1 MHTIALENSD
11 HGTMLGCARITNLHP
26 MKFRT
31 LTLGAF
37 ILLAGSS
44 TTAQT
49 IITIAG
55 TGTAGFLGD
64 NGPATAARVNLPT
77 TVQRDAFGNLYIA
90 DRMNHRVRRIDQD
103 GIITTI
109 AGTGTAGFSGDG
121 GPATAA
127 QLNQPIGLA
136 VADNGIL
143 YITDHGNRRIR
154 RLAPDGTIT
163 TIAGTGVAGGAGD
176 GGPALQAQFNNP
188 WAVLLRGTELY
199 IADRSNDRVRMIDL
213 NTGIITS
220 VAGTGTA
227 GSSGDGGPATAAQLN
242 KPIALCFDA
251 QDRLYIAD
259 ENNERVRRVDLNTGI
274 ITTVAGNGQTGFQ
287 GDGGQATAARLNK
300 PCGVA
305 TDLEGNLYIS
315 DRMNQRLRRVGTN
328 GVISTIAGTGTVGF
342 NGDGGPA
349 TSAQINYPRELFSD
363 GSGNIY
369 FADTDNNRIRK
380 ITYCLLPT
388 VPVAASSAIATVCPG
403 DEVTLS
409 ITAGQLN
416 AATDWQWYANGCGQ
430 VPVGSG
436 TSITVTPQQTTT
448 YFVRGEGDCV
458 TPYACAT
465 ITVNVLEEVSFTG
478 FPQFFCVTAAP
489 IVLAG
494 GDPEGGI
501 YTGPGVSDGIFD
513 PAEAGLGTH
522 TITYAYGDLLGCI
535 LTAVHEVTVDFC
547 TGITERQANNA
558 ILVHPNPV
566 RDVLFVNATS
576 LVPHAELLD
585 ATGRITKAW
594 SPVAERFELSMAGL
608 PSGMYFLRT
617 HGLQGG
623 QTSVRVV
630 VY

>member
-1 MHTIALENSD
+1 
-11 HGTMLGCARITNLHP
+11 

-31 LTLGAF
+31 LSLGVL
-37 ILLAGSS
+37 ILLAGST

-55 TGTAGFLGD
+55 SGTAGFLGD

-77 TVQRDAFGNLYIA
+77 SVQRDAFGNLYIA

-103 GIITTI
+103 GTITTI

-136 VADNGIL
+136 VGDDGTL
-143 YITDHGNRRIR
+143 YITDHGNLRIR
-154 RLAPDGTIT
+154 RLGPNGIIT
-163 TIAGTGVAGGAGD
+163 TIAGTGVAGPGGD
-176 GGPALQAQFNNP
+176 GGPALQAQFSNP
-188 WAVLLRGTELY
+188 WGLLLRGTELY

-227 GSSGDGGPATAAQLN
+227 GAQGDGGPATAAQLN
-242 KPIALCFDA
+242 KPIAICFDA
-251 QDRLYIAD
+251 QNRLYIAD

-274 ITTVAGNGQTGFQ
+274 ITTVAGTGTAGFQ

-305 TDLEGNLYIS
+305 TDIEGNLYIS

-342 NGDGGPA
+342 TGDGGPA
-349 TSAQINYPRELFSD
+349 TSARINYPRELFSD

-416 AATDWQWYANGCGQ
+416 AATDWQWYANGCGLE
-430 VPVGSG
+430 PVGSG

-448 YFVRGEGDCV
+448 YYVRGEGDCV

-465 ITVNVLEEVSFTG
+465 ITVNVLEEVSFTD
-478 FPQFFCVTAAP
+478 FPQFFCVTAP
-489 IVLAG
+489 SVVLAG
-494 GDPEGGI
+494 GFPAGGI
-501 YTGPGVSDGIFD
+501 YTGPGVTGVIFD
-513 PAEAGLGTH
+513 PASAGVGVH
-522 TITYAYGDLLGCI
+522 TITYAYGDLLGCV
-535 LTAVHEVTVDFC
+535 LTASVEVTVDFC
-547 TGITERQANNA
+547 TGLTESDTRKALQ
-558 ILVHPNPV
+558 VSPNPV
-566 RDVLFVNATS
+566 RDRLFVNSMGAV
-576 LVPHAELLD
+576 LHAELVD
-585 ATGRITKAW
+585 ATGRVTRTW
-594 SPVAERFELSMAGL
+594 SPMAERFELSVEGL

-617 HGLQGG
+617 SGSEGG
-623 QTSVRVV
+623 INTVRVV